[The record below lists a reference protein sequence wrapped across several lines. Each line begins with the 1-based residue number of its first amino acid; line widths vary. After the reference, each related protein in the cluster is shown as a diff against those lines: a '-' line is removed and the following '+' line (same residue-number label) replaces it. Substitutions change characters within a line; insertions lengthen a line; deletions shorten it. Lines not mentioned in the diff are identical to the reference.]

1 MADLA
6 EQRSPSSPSHAEL
19 PDRRAVDFPAR
30 ACFVRRRRVL
40 WCLRT
45 VKFLHRRDSQFLR
58 VARTNFP
65 RSALIPNRV
74 VDLVVCRRV
83 IKHVIPG
90 LIPTLPA
97 RSKNDL
103 VVVPRVIKKSKESG
117 EDEANSVVFTKC
129 ATKAQTSCA
138 TQVQL
143 VRIIQ
148 SRKRSSS
155 N

>member
-1 MADLA
+1 MISSNCEA
-6 EQRSPSSPSHAEL
+6 SSPCALASAAADSAIKFTSALCSIYFAVGNFSTLQIRVACPACAHSSSFGFRHIHVY
-19 PDRRAVDFPAR
+19 RRAVK
-30 ACFVRRRRVL
+30 L
-40 WCLRT
+40 
-45 VKFLHRRDSQFLR
+45 
-58 VARTNFP
+58 
-65 RSALIPNRV
+65 
-74 VDLVVCRRV
+74 
-83 IKHVIPG
+83 VIPCS
-90 LIPTLPA
+90 IPTLPA

-117 EDEANSVVFTKC
+117 EDKANSVVFTKC

-138 TQVQL
+138 TQVRL